1 MSDVPEGT
9 EFFRHARVYIFLV
22 VWLIGEDCFRR
33 CFPPSD
39 ELLQKCLLRS
49 SSGEYF
55 GQRLIELF
63 RSTPAAF
70 GFGCLQKI
78 PGAKSCKRFSTK
90 RGAHFDKWRISIFQ
104 LGDDL
109 PMGHGPDDVIRAQFW
124 AAPQIECSASADG
137 EYVWHRMVFR
147 FRF

>member
-1 MSDVPEGT
+1 MLGTLRPRDAKATGKRIVLADQTAARNDCVRSLCRAVRLLSSCGASTAQCIPFPRGLESSEHTHHLKHASLSVSDVPEGT

-63 RSTPAAF
+63 RSSPAAF
-70 GFGCLQKI
+70 G
-78 PGAKSCKRFSTK
+78 
-90 RGAHFDKWRISIFQ
+90 
-104 LGDDL
+104 LG
-109 PMGHGPDDVIRAQFW
+109 
-124 AAPQIECSASADG
+124 
-137 EYVWHRMVFR
+137 
-147 FRF
+147 